1 MYLSS
6 KHQGTGALGGMRYP
20 NRLLSKNLPLCTCN
34 YPFYTAYNSLNQRV
48 NFLQF
53 KLCTDFEKNAGPS
66 VYVDATKTIDAPY
79 CQGNVTVF
87 GENAGQQCVA
97 MSLCALIYSKITK
110 ITSVDDMTQIMIVGI
125 QLYSSLALLER
136 QSMLMLTELPGM
148 VTVFE
153 QFFHLEYSDS
163 YTSNI
168 HGDPRIEGYHYCICH
183 SQGSAFETLL
193 ALNYNSFNLTVAII
207 GVGIYSIEAGGYKV
221 FDSHARDMYH
231 NSHSEGTCIVG
242 NTIHA

>member
-1 MYLSS
+1 MN
-6 KHQGTGALGGMRYP
+6 H
-20 NRLLSKNLPLCTCN
+20 
-34 YPFYTAYNSLNQRV
+34 RV
-48 NFLQF
+48 NFGQF
-53 KLCTDFEKNAGPS
+53 KLCTYIERNPRPS
-66 VYVDATKTIDAPY
+66 VYVDATKTIHAPY

-125 QLYSSLALLER
+125 QLYSSLSLLAR

-163 YTSNI
+163 YTCNI
-168 HGDPRIEGYHYCICH
+168 HGDPRIEGYHYCLIP
-183 SQGSAFETLL
+183 
-193 ALNYNSFNLTVAII
+193 LT
-207 GVGIYSIEAGGYKV
+207 GYSI
-221 FDSHARDMYH
+221 
-231 NSHSEGTCIVG
+231 
-242 NTIHA
+242 